1 LLKQLFDAEAKEKP
15 DMSQRIR
22 KLALAALAAIALSTS
37 AHAAGTW
44 VIDPA
49 HSGVT
54 FKVKHLVSIVPGRFT
69 TFSGEFQFD
78 EGAIESSSVSV
89 TIDANSITTDNEK
102 RDGHL
107 KSPDFFDTATYP
119 TITYKSTKVKK
130 IDATRF
136 EVTGDL
142 TMRGVTKP
150 VILSVEYLG
159 TSPGMGYGPRSG
171 FHATASLNRQDFGV
185 KWNKT
190 LDSGGLLVSDNV
202 DIDLTIEA
210 GPKQ

>member
-1 LLKQLFDAEAKEKP
+1 
-15 DMSQRIR
+15 MSQRIH
-22 KLALAALAAIALSTS
+22 KLALAAVAAIAFTAPS
-37 AHAAGTW
+37 HAGTW
-44 VIDPA
+44 VIDPV

-69 TFSGEFQFD
+69 TFSGEIQFD
-78 EGAIESSSVSV
+78 ENAVESSSVNVS
-89 TIDANSITTDNEK
+89 IDANSITTDNEK
-102 RDGHL
+102 RDNHL

-119 TITYKSTKVKK
+119 TLTYKSTKVRK
-130 IDATRF
+130 IDATHF

-150 VILSVEYLG
+150 VVLNVEYFG
-159 TSPGMGYGPRSG
+159 TSPGMGYGPRTG